1 MGAGSNFVI
10 EMQRE
15 RAATKSSRT
24 IAILSPDYLESQFA
38 TSEWAAAFA
47 RDPEGTKRMLI
58 PVRVRPCNP
67 GGLLKSIVYLDV
79 VGLDEAAARDK
90 LLSGI
95 SAKRGKPTNPPS
107 FPGNA
112 TRVPAK
118 APANATDVPPFRIR
132 FFGVSECGSMGCW
145 VLCAKN
151 VATNNCQVAVTFYCF
166 VAYS

>member
-1 MGAGSNFVI
+1 VLLQAWDMGAGSNFVI

-79 VGLDEAAARDK
+79 VGLDE
-90 LLSGI
+90 
-95 SAKRGKPTNPPS
+95 
-107 FPGNA
+107 
-112 TRVPAK
+112 K